1 MFVGTPFEE
10 IYDLAMLTIEDY
22 RLDYLYQNDPEAFSL
37 HFQGWLEK
45 AVAKFDGSVTC
56 LEYNIYDARFRNR
69 LSKKEKDILADY
81 IVMFWFE
88 WNKNDAGQINLQLQG
103 RDKKRN
109 AESSNLKEKAIVLDK
124 LREKVRQDVTDYQ
137 LNHFDNFVF

>member
-37 HFQGWLEK
+37 QFQGWLEK

-88 WNKNDAGQINLQLQG
+88 WNKNSAEQINLQLQG

-137 LNHFDNFVF
+137 LNHFDEFVF

>member
-1 MFVGTPFEE
+1 MFLGTPFEE

-22 RLDYLYQNDPEAFSL
+22 RLDYLYQNDPNAFAL
-37 HFQGWLEK
+37 QFQGWLEK

-56 LEYNIYDARFRNR
+56 LEYNVYDHRFRNQ

-88 WNKNDAGQINLQLQG
+88 WNKNNAEQINLQLQG

-109 AESSNLKEKAIVLDK
+109 AESSNLKEKSAAVDK
-124 LREKVRQDVTDYQ
+124 LREKVRQDITDYQ
-137 LNHFDNFVF
+137 LNHFDDFVF